1 MAKQL
6 NTQAL
11 DHVFLP
17 ILGGLLQAIIQRSDD
32 AADKIL
38 DLSSELVG
46 KDVQSA
52 LVAFHNLYT
61 NENLEQIQ
69 SDFNRHIDEIIDTQ
83 GEQASDALHEH
94 AGASLAQLQQQLEEA
109 INVDQEMKAK
119 TAPVLYAIQFSELI
133 HRHIANIDKAWRF
146 AINELEKGEECQA
159 IAINIDS
166 LLTTQFERKAFNHKV
181 LKMDL
186 LLETEEEVDHLLDA
200 IL

>member
-6 NTQAL
+6 DTQAL
-11 DHVFLP
+11 DALFLH
-17 ILGGLLQAIIQRSDD
+17 ILKGLLQAIIQKSDD
-32 AADKIL
+32 AAEKIL
-38 DLSSELVG
+38 ALSSELVD

-52 LVAFHNLYT
+52 LVAFHRLYT
-61 NENLEQIQ
+61 DENIDQVQ
-69 SDFNRHIDEIIDTQ
+69 SDFNRHIDEIIETR
-83 GEQASDALHEH
+83 GEHSSDALNEH
-94 AGASLAQLQQQLEEA
+94 AGVSLAHLQQQLEKA

-133 HRHIANIDKAWRF
+133 HRHVANIEKAWRF
-146 AINELEKGEECQA
+146 AMQELAKGEECQS

-166 LLTTQFERKAFNHKV
+166 LLTTQFERKAFNQKV
-181 LKMDL
+181 LKMDV